1 MKRFVPAILAAV
13 VLAAGCFPVLLD
25 IDAQGRLLVPRSEGL
40 FLYDTKTSKAQF
52 LGRAATGTAAWAR
65 WSPDG
70 QFVLLCSTDEGKMS
84 DLSVINVKSR
94 QLKSYGTFSGAAA
107 ASWSPDGKTILV
119 AQRKGNNEFALVLVN
134 LTTGERRLALDR
146 ALPMHRWISNSAIA
160 AFRIDQLLGEG
171 GRAQG
176 NLVAV
181 NLAGNETKVI
191 APMTCSILSTMDV
204 DPNGKRLLVTESL
217 EGLFALV
224 TVNLDDGQKK
234 TLVERDVFSGF
245 WSPDGKHM
253 AIVRVSHSGMPRALP
268 SRSARFELA
277 VADGDGAN
285 AVVAANDVIA
295 RTEYSPEGRPVFPT
309 WTGNNR
315 LLYFESA
322 GNYGPVGGAMH
333 LVSVKIDGTESTDLQ
348 ASIEAAVVEAPKPSR
363 GK

>member
-1 MKRFVPAILAAV
+1 MKRFAPVILALAI
-13 VLAAGCFPVLLD
+13 LAAGCFPVLLD
-25 IDAQGRLLVPRSEGL
+25 IDAQGRLLIPRSEGL
-40 FLYDTKTSKAQF
+40 FLYDTKTGKAQL
-52 LGRAATGTAAWAR
+52 LGRAATGSAAWAR

-70 QFVLLCSTDEGKMS
+70 QFILLCSTDEGKMS
-84 DLSVINVKSR
+84 DLSVINAKTR

-107 ASWSPDGKTILV
+107 ASWSPDGRTILV

-160 AFRIDQLLGEG
+160 AFRIDQLQGESG
-171 GRAQG
+171 HAQG
-176 NLVAV
+176 HLVAV

-191 APMTCSILSTMDV
+191 APMKGSVLSTMDA
-204 DPNGKRLLVTESL
+204 DPNGKRLLVTEPVQN
-217 EGLFALV
+217 LFALV

-234 TLVERDVFSGF
+234 TLADGGVFSAF
-245 WSPDGKHM
+245 WSPDGKHIAM
-253 AIVRVSHSGMPRALP
+253 VRVSHSGMPRPLP
-268 SRSARFELA
+268 SRSPRFELA

-315 LLYFESA
+315 LLYFEPA

-333 LVSVKIDGTESTDLQ
+333 LVSVKIDGTERTDLQ
-348 ASIEAAVVEAPKPSR
+348 ASIEAAVAEAAKPSR